1 MDTRTKQ
8 IKKDME
14 NRITYNLL
22 RDKYSEEELLEASDD
37 FIERYDEEGKRIDI
51 RYNLQNGYCEMFGDA
66 VEGVDEDGYSIR
78 EDNTEIRYYGPEN
91 EGD

>member
-14 NRITYNLL
+14 NKITYNLL
-22 RDKYSEEELLEASDD
+22 RDKYTEEELLEASDD
-37 FIERYDEEGKRIDI
+37 FIESNHEEGKRIDI
-51 RYNLQNGYCEMFGDA
+51 RYNLKNGYSEMHGD
-66 VEGVDEDGYSIR
+66 VIEGEGENNFSIGD
-78 EDNTEIRYYGPEN
+78 DNTEIRYYGPEN